1 ISASGSTTVNR
12 RVGQATDEQPSI
24 ADKSKGPAL
33 QGTNP
38 APREVDR
45 FGRKIETTNNDAD
58 RGNVKRL
65 QGLPEGTL
73 IALGWGWGGEFRI
86 GTGRDGS
93 ESSPRPLHPNFTKKQ
108 FVDLAAGKR
117 HTLFV
122 SDDGLV
128 FSVGEGLS
136 WQLGTTSQFINHPD
150 RRAVQRLPKQ
160 VVHPSGDLKAGKDYW
175 VAQAAAGDTFS
186 VTREANAEDA
196 ARATEGFLWM
206 KMSVKTLLGQSP
218 SSESLQELWEHIL
231 EEERTLHRRFQGRL
245 LSWGSGQ
252 RGQLGLGEGVVDRR
266 TPHVIH
272 ALAGLPVR
280 SVVAGAAHALC
291 VTLDGK
297 VFSWGCG
304 QDGRLGHGDYKDRWE
319 PCRVEGV
326 GSDPVALIGAGAA
339 HSIAV
344 SLPQSVHLWGRGA
357 HGRLGTGDNKCRHAP
372 VRLKSWPPGFP
383 GCVVK
388 DVALGGAHS
397 IVLAHR
403 SAPTTLANPWGAE
416 SLAYAWGYGYCGQ
429 LGLGRR
435 VGEIKMPSK
444 IAFDKKE
451 LITSIVAGKSF
462 SLAANVQGQMFAW
475 GKGWAGQLGLGIA
488 KDSRV
493 APTRVDF
500 PGVGRHL
507 VVKMAAGERHASA
520 LTLDCSPPPRG
531 WDKDKQWKKVVGSH
545 VGMKKWESG
554 LLRLWRC
561 PRRPPWKNRGPNP
574 EPLFECVS
582 CGVSCVCRKCARSCH
597 REHEIKPCTR
607 RLRVLCQCGMRP
619 FRWGNSNTNR
629 DVGGG
634 GCGGDGVGTHS
645 RSKPAA
651 GRDIV
656 GLVGTEHIET
666 GGNIC
671 SPRGRRNVSPDAEAP
686 ASPCGLLVSV
696 EDEDDGGDTAR
707 WLNHNAVECQRI
719 LRGWFGKRLARRRL
733 EEKRRRRREAME
745 AVWYLTVL
753 GAMEKSIARFDKDE
767 ERNRNREGMAAADLE
782 SAFYRYYSKLQPV
795 IMALNQQRQALK
807 DFSTRRA
814 RTIEGVTLETLASAS
829 DPRVR
834 RGLARR
840 ETVTLWSR
848 RDVRQ
853 LQRQFPPR
861 LRLPEEKVVLMT
873 VGLPAG
879 GDRPKWRSAKGGS
892 GGSSSSG
899 GGEGLGDGTDRIGT
913 RGYCGEARGA
923 GRLGGVAD
931 PDVDALVRSCQPLIP
946 RRTADIAGP
955 ERLYQRVTRMRAS
968 QLHRLSSRRRASF
981 SEGDFAARADKTI
994 SAEDLKWAQKLGRYW
1009 MGVDNSLGA
1018 TRYLQIGDRKFNKL
1032 ADPQHLRWRRGARSL
1047 HKFLRTFGPGSVD
1060 PDVAAVKER
1069 GRAGRAHSLCAPE
1082 RVYAATVTWEYRHK
1096 KLQTLLRAATKRG
1109 YPASGDGMKWTKR
1122 AERWGGLAPPPRA
1135 KAISMESLR
1144 RSAQRIVARAA
1155 KRGWDLRPSTS
1166 KSRQGSGGNRQG
1178 ADLATTPG
1186 TETAAEAATAGPWS
1200 AFEDEDG
1207 NTYYTNDFTGE
1218 SVWEIPPPDVATA
1231 DAARDAE
1238 DWDQGA
1244 TGGAGWTSVITAAG
1258 EGEAAAWW
1266 SGGGDNQNAMGAD
1279 SNPFDGYEW
1288 PAWGQQGG
1296 EDGGETWRGN
1306 GEGGNATTGWE
1317 LAAQGEKGGG
1327 AEGWTQEWDEGSQ
1340 NYYWY
1345 NALTGESR
1353 W

>member
-1 ISASGSTTVNR
+1 MSAPGSATVSR
-12 RVGQATDEQPSI
+12 RVGQATDEQSSK
-24 ADKSKGPAL
+24 ADTRKSPAL

-38 APREVDR
+38 TPREVDR
-45 FGRKIETTNNDAD
+45 FGRKIKTTSKDAD

-65 QGLPEGTL
+65 KGLPEGTL

-136 WQLGTTSQFINHPD
+136 WQLGTTSQFTNHPD

-160 VVHPSGDLKAGKDYW
+160 VHPSGDLKAGKDYW

-196 ARATEGFLWM
+196 AHATEGFLCM
-206 KMSVKTLLGQSP
+206 KMSVKMLLEQSP
-218 SSESLQELWEHIL
+218 SSESLKELWEHIL

-266 TPHVIH
+266 TPHVIR

-339 HSIAV
+339 HSMAV

-372 VRLKSWPPGFP
+372 VRLKNWPPGFP
-383 GCVVK
+383 GCVVQ

-451 LITSIVAGKSF
+451 LMTSIVAGKSF
-462 SLAANVQGQMFAW
+462 SLATNVQGQMFAW

-520 LTLDCSPPPRG
+520 LTLDCSPPPWG
-531 WDKDKQWKKVVGSH
+531 WDKDKQWKKVVG
-545 VGMKKWESG
+545 
-554 LLRLWRC
+554 
-561 PRRPPWKNRGPNP
+561 
-574 EPLFECVS
+574 
-582 CGVSCVCRKCARSCH
+582 
-597 REHEIKPCTR
+597 

-619 FRWGNSNTNR
+619 FTWGNSNTNR

-634 GCGGDGVGTHS
+634 GCGGDGVGIHS
-645 RSKPAA
+645 RAKPGA
-651 GRDIV
+651 GRDTAV
-656 GLVGTEHIET
+656 GLKGTEHTET

-671 SPRGRRNVSPDAEAP
+671 SPRGRRNISPDASAP

-733 EEKRRRRREAME
+733 EEKGRRRREAME
-745 AVWYLTVL
+745 AVWYVTVL

-767 ERNRNREGMAAADLE
+767 ERKRNREGMAAADLE
-782 SAFYRYYSKLQPV
+782 SAFYRYYCKLQPV

-807 DFSTRRA
+807 DFSTR
-814 RTIEGVTLETLASAS
+814 EGVTLETLASAS

-853 LQRQFPPR
+853 LQRQFPPQR
-861 LRLPEEKVVLMT
+861 RLPEEKVVLMT

-879 GDRPKWRSAKGGS
+879 GERPKWRSAKGGS
-892 GGSSSSG
+892 SGSSSSG
-899 GGEGLGDGTDRIGT
+899 GGEGLGEGTDRIGA

-946 RRTADIAGP
+946 RRTIDLAGP

-981 SEGDFAARADKTI
+981 SEGDFAARVDKTV
-994 SAEDLKWAQKLGRYW
+994 SGEDLRWAQKLGRYW

-1018 TRYLQIGDRKFNKL
+1018 TRYLQIGDRKVCMGKGTL
-1032 ADPQHLRWRRGARSL
+1032 GVSRG
-1047 HKFLRTFGPGSVD
+1047 
-1060 PDVAAVKER
+1060 
-1069 GRAGRAHSLCAPE
+1069 
-1082 RVYAATVTWEYRHK
+1082 W
-1096 KLQTLLRAATKRG
+1096 RAA
-1109 YPASGDGMKWTKR
+1109 
-1122 AERWGGLAPPPRA
+1122 
-1135 KAISMESLR
+1135 IS
-1144 RSAQRIVARAA
+1144 
-1155 KRGWDLRPSTS
+1155 
-1166 KSRQGSGGNRQG
+1166 
-1178 ADLATTPG
+1178 
-1186 TETAAEAATAGPWS
+1186 
-1200 AFEDEDG
+1200 
-1207 NTYYTNDFTGE
+1207 TG
-1218 SVWEIPPPDVATA
+1218 
-1231 DAARDAE
+1231 
-1238 DWDQGA
+1238 
-1244 TGGAGWTSVITAAG
+1244 
-1258 EGEAAAWW
+1258 
-1266 SGGGDNQNAMGAD
+1266 
-1279 SNPFDGYEW
+1279 
-1288 PAWGQQGG
+1288 
-1296 EDGGETWRGN
+1296 
-1306 GEGGNATTGWE
+1306 
-1317 LAAQGEKGGG
+1317 
-1327 AEGWTQEWDEGSQ
+1327 
-1340 NYYWY
+1340 
-1345 NALTGESR
+1345 
-1353 W
+1353 